1 MKNLITIAF
10 FFVIQ
15 VAFAQ
20 SLNSNWKTFYQQLQ
34 SEKVYAHLNNV
45 LYLPEETVFYKLY
58 VTNASNSPTTQSDYV
73 YVDIFDSSNKK
84 LETQTYLI
92 EHGSAAGSFTITT
105 DMPAG
110 MCRLKA
116 YTKFQEQ
123 LGESTFEKHFF
134 IQKVISPRVLMSL
147 DFKKKGYGA
156 GDNCEVDFTLKSNE
170 NLPIR
175 NQKID
180 FDVFID
186 GKIEAA
192 QTAITNQEG
201 KVTLQFQLPEN
212 LKSNDGIINVKVDY
226 DNFKESITKS
236 IPINL
241 DFADLQFLPESGNYV
256 INHPSSLFFIAKNE
270 FGKPLD
276 VSGYVEDEQGN
287 KIQDF
292 ASFYDGMG
300 KLLFTPAVNKKYF
313 AVITSP
319 FKSKEK
325 FLLPTPLLSGYVLS
339 VQPDSKKINLDV
351 YAPENSNAELLIRN
365 QDKVYQSTALKLK
378 NGSNTLSIETD
389 KLPMGVYAVSM
400 VVNDKIYAE
409 RLVFINYQDG
419 LQIEIN
425 SDKKQYK
432 PREKVKVSII
442 TKDKNNKPIASNLS
456 IAVVD
461 EKLLSYIDDK
471 QHNLIT
477 WMFLGF
483 ELKGKIHEPRFY
495 FDEKEVLEKRLS
507 AIDLLLNTHGWRR
520 FDQKEVNQFEGVAKN
535 STPEKSSDI
544 EGFVLNNKNKP
555 TATKILLFTD
565 FGKVYETKSD
575 KSGYFKF
582 VRTHFD
588 KNALLVVESKK
599 AQKYTIK
606 NSVSNFN
613 EIIKMKD
620 SLKISSVDYKTYETI
635 VKPNVVVESSNQV
648 VGGSVN
654 LDSKSNSLEEVVIV
668 GYGMSRQSYSVSV
681 SHVTSHQITQNLS
694 GSAAGIQIQS
704 ATGQPGMA
712 DKVLIRGFGSLY
724 GSRASSQPLYVI
736 DGIPYAN
743 NEQTSIFNSLSPSMI
758 QSITV
763 LKNENATSLYGY
775 NGMNGVIIITTNK
788 QHGGR
793 GILLG
798 KTNNYTFENIN
809 KYNSKK
815 LNSPTA
821 FYAPIYSSTH
831 TDKKT
836 DFRNCVYWNSIVQ
849 TSVEGKAKFEFYN
862 SDETSTFT
870 ILAEGTSYKGDLG
883 SNKYSYVVKEP
894 VQTDL
899 KIPLYV
905 SQEDVI
911 KIPLYIKN
919 NSNEPLSIQASLSMS
934 DYFESNKST
943 QTIQL
948 NQYESTLVYF
958 PVTALKIG
966 DKIPLQILLSAKEY
980 NLTIEK
986 TIDIYGKGF
995 PITHSFSGTKEL
1007 NERFTIV
1014 NPLQNSIQSELK
1026 VFVNPYNA
1034 LSDGLEGMLREP
1046 SGCFEQV
1053 SSVNYPNIMA
1063 LQLMNAKGVN
1073 PEIKQKA
1080 LLFLT
1085 NGYNKLKNYESK
1097 NGGFEWYGGNPG
1109 HESLTAYGL
1118 LQFYEMSNFISIDQ
1132 NLVKRS
1138 IEWLYSRKDGNGGF
1152 KQNNGKYGF
1161 SAVKNEVNN
1170 AYIVYVLSE
1179 IGEKNIDKEYQKAL
1193 SEALKSKDVYR
1204 SALVALAAYN
1214 LKDFVS
1220 YKKLLDNIKSAIQQS
1235 SFSELKI
1242 EQTVVRSYNISQTIE
1257 WMSLYALAILKEKK
1271 INQELM
1277 EVLDFIQSS
1286 KKRNGFGSTQ
1296 ATALALK
1303 AITTF
1308 SGISKASSNQ
1318 PKIDAQLNNSVLNT
1332 SNFDAGGNITLN
1344 TTDIINKGENILNFK
1359 MNSEQGIPFLFYVNY
1374 FTYLPDNSPQC
1385 ELKLTTKVNQNKL
1398 KVSETTRLEIQI
1410 SNSTKSV
1417 VQNPIIRIGIP
1428 GGTSP
1433 EPWQLKELVEK
1444 EIVDYYEIFESEL
1457 VFYFREMDALETR
1470 KINLDLKAQLP
1481 GNYQG
1486 IASSAYLY
1494 YNNEHKNWN
1503 NGLQVEIIE

>member
-1 MKNLITIAF
+1 MKNFITIAF
-10 FFVIQ
+10 LFVIQ
-15 VAFAQ
+15 FAFSQIQ
-20 SLNSNWKTFYQQLQ
+20 STNWNTFYKQQQ

-73 YVDIFDSSNKK
+73 YVDIYDSSNKK
-84 LETQTYLI
+84 IETQTYLI
-92 EHGSAAGSFTITT
+92 EHGSSSGSFTITK

-110 MCRLKA
+110 MYLLKA

-123 LGESTFEKHFF
+123 LGEASFEKHFF

-156 GDNCEVDFTLKSNE
+156 GDTCEVDFTLKSNDNE
-170 NLPIR
+170 PIR
-175 NQKID
+175 NQKIN

-186 GKIEAA
+186 GKIEAS
-192 QTAITNQEG
+192 QTATTNQEG

-241 DFADLQFLPESGNYV
+241 EFADLQFLPESGNYLV
-256 INHPSSLFFIAKNE
+256 NHPSSLFFISKNE

-276 VSGYVEDEQGN
+276 VSGYIEDEQGN

-313 AVITSP
+313 AVIISP

-325 FLLPTPLLSGYVLS
+325 FLLPSPLLSGYVLS
-339 VQPDSKKINLDV
+339 VQPESNKINLEV
-351 YAPENSNAELLIRN
+351 YASENSNGEILIRN
-365 QDKVYQSTALKLK
+365 QDKVYQSASLKLK
-378 NGSNTLSIETD
+378 SGSNTLSIETNE
-389 KLPMGVYAVSM
+389 LPMGVYAISLVI
-400 VVNDKIYAE
+400 NDKIYAE
-409 RLVFINYQDG
+409 RLIFINYQDG

-425 SDKKQYK
+425 SDKNQYK
-432 PREKVKVSII
+432 PREKVKVSIF
-442 TKDKNNKPIASNLS
+442 TKDKNSKPIASNLS
-456 IAVVD
+456 ISVVD

-471 QHNLIT
+471 QHNLLT

-483 ELKGKIHEPRFY
+483 ELKGKIHEPQFY
-495 FDEKEVLEKRLS
+495 FDEKEALEKRLS

-520 FDQKEVNQFEGVAKN
+520 FDQKEVNEFEAVTKN
-535 STPEKSSDI
+535 IIPEKSSDI
-544 EGFVLNNKNKP
+544 EGFVLDNKNKP
-555 TATKILLFTD
+555 KATKILLFTD

-582 VRTHFD
+582 VRTHFE

-599 AQKYTIK
+599 SQKYTIK

-613 EIIKMKD
+613 EIIKLKD
-620 SLKISSVDYKTYETI
+620 SLKISNVDYKTYETI
-635 VKPNVVVESSNQV
+635 AKPNVVAESSNQV
-648 VGGSVN
+648 TGGAVN
-654 LDSKSNSLEEVVIV
+654 LNSDNSLEEVVIV
-668 GYGMSRQSYSVSV
+668 GYGVSRQSYSVSI
-681 SHVTSHQITQNLS
+681 SHVISHQITQNLF
-694 GSAAGIQIQS
+694 GSAAGVQIQS
-704 ATGQPGMA
+704 ATGQPGLA
-712 DKVLIRGFGSLY
+712 NKVLIRGVGTIY

-743 NEQTSIFNSLSPSMI
+743 NEHTSIFSSLSPGMI
-758 QSITV
+758 QSVTV
-763 LKNENATSLYGY
+763 LKNENATSLYGS
-775 NGMNGVIIITTNK
+775 NGMNGVILITTNK
-788 QHGGR
+788 HHGGR

-798 KTNNYTFENIN
+798 KTNHYTFENIN
-809 KYNSKK
+809 KYTSKK
-815 LNSPTA
+815 LNTPTA
-821 FYAPIYSSTH
+821 FYAPVYSSTQ

-836 DFRNCVYWNSIVQ
+836 DFRNCIYWNSIVQ
-849 TSVEGKAKFEFYN
+849 TSSEGKAKFEFYN
-862 SDETSTFT
+862 SDETSTFS
-870 ILAEGTSYKGDLG
+870 ILAEGTSFKGDLG
-883 SNKYSYVVKEP
+883 STKYSYVVKEP
-894 VQTDL
+894 IQTDL

-911 KIPLYIKN
+911 KIPLWIKN
-919 NSNEPLSIQASLSMS
+919 NSDETLSIQASLLMS
-934 DYFESNKST
+934 DYFEAKQST
-943 QTIQL
+943 QTIDIKQE
-948 NQYESTLVYF
+948 ESVIVYF
-958 PVTALKIG
+958 PVTAQKIG
-966 DKIPLQILLSAKEY
+966 NKIPFQISLSAKEY
-980 NLTIEK
+980 DLTIEK

-995 PITHSFSGTKEL
+995 PISHSFSGTKEL
-1007 NERFTIV
+1007 NERITIV

-1046 SGCFEQV
+1046 HGCFEQV

-1063 LQLMNAKGVN
+1063 LQLMNAKGVS
-1073 PEIKQKA
+1073 PETKQKA
-1080 LLFLT
+1080 LQFLT
-1085 NGYNKLKNYESK
+1085 NGYKKLKNYESK

-1118 LQFYEMSNFISIDQ
+1118 LQFHEMSNFISIDQ

-1138 IEWLYSRKDGNGGF
+1138 IEWLYSRKDGEGGF

-1161 SAVKNEVNN
+1161 SAIKNEVNN
-1170 AYIVYVLSE
+1170 AYIVYVLTE
-1179 IGEKNIDKEYQKAL
+1179 IGEKNIDKEYQNAL
-1193 SEALKSKDVYR
+1193 SEALKSRDVYR

-1214 LKDFVS
+1214 QKDFVS
-1220 YKKLLDNIKSAIQQS
+1220 YKKLLGNIKSAIQES

-1242 EQTVVRSYNISQTIE
+1242 EQTVVRSYHTSQTIE
-1257 WMSLYALAILKEKK
+1257 WMSLYALAIMKEQK
-1271 INQELM
+1271 INQELI

-1308 SGISKASSNQ
+1308 SGISKAPSNQ
-1318 PKIDAQLNNSVLNT
+1318 PKIDAKLNDSVLNA

-1344 TTDIINKGENILNFK
+1344 TIDLIKKGENRFNLKIS
-1359 MNSEQGIPFLFYVNY
+1359 SEQGIPFLFYVNY
-1374 FTYLPDNSPQC
+1374 FTYIPDNSPQC

-1398 KVSETTRLEIQI
+1398 KVSETARLEIQV
-1410 SNSTKSV
+1410 SNLTKSV
-1417 VQNPIIRIGIP
+1417 VQNPIVRIGIP

-1444 EIVDYYEIFESEL
+1444 EIVDYYEIFESEV

-1503 NGLQVEIIE
+1503 SGLQVEITE

>member
-1 MKNLITIAF
+1 MQF
-10 FFVIQ
+10 G
-15 VAFAQ
+15 FAQ
-20 SLNSNWKTFYQQLQ
+20 NFNSNWKTFYQQIQ

-84 LETQTYLI
+84 IETQTYLI
-92 EHGSAAGSFTITT
+92 EHGSAAGSFTITK

-110 MCRLKA
+110 MYLLKA

-123 LGESTFEKHFF
+123 LEEASFEKHFF

-156 GDNCEVDFTLKSNE
+156 GDNCEVDFTLKSND
-170 NLPIR
+170 NQPIR

-186 GKIEAA
+186 GKIQAS
-192 QTAITNQEG
+192 QTATTNQDG
-201 KVTLQFQLPEN
+201 KVTLQFQLPQN
-212 LKSNDGIINVKVDY
+212 LKSNDGIVNVKVDY

-256 INHPSSLFFIAKNE
+256 INQPSSLFFIAKNE

-276 VSGYVEDEQGN
+276 VSGYIEDDQGN

-292 ASFYDGMG
+292 TSFYDGMG
-300 KLLFTPAVNKKYF
+300 KLVFTPAENRKYF

-325 FLLPTPLLSGYVLS
+325 YLLPSPLSSGYVLS
-339 VQPDSKKINLDV
+339 VQPDSKKINLDI
-351 YAPENSNAELLIRN
+351 YAPENSNAEVLIRN
-365 QDKVYQSTALKLK
+365 QEKVYKSFSLKLK
-378 NGSNTLSIETD
+378 NGANIHSVETD
-389 KLPMGVYAVSM
+389 KFPMGTYAVSL
-400 VVNDKIYAE
+400 VINDKIHAE
-409 RLVFINYQDG
+409 RLVFLNYQDG

-425 SDKKQYK
+425 TDKKQYK

-456 IAVVD
+456 ISVVD

-471 QHNLIT
+471 QHNLLT

-495 FDEKEVLEKRLS
+495 FDEKESLEKRIS
-507 AIDLLLNTHGWRR
+507 TIDLLLNTHGWRR
-520 FDQKEVNQFEGVAKN
+520 FDQTDVNQFKGSAKN
-535 STPEKSSDI
+535 SIPEKSSDI
-544 EGFVLNNKNKP
+544 EGFVLDKKNKP
-555 TATKILLFTD
+555 KATKILLFTD

-582 VRTHFD
+582 VRTHFE

-599 AQKYTIK
+599 PQKYTIK

-613 EIIKMKD
+613 EIVKMKD
-620 SLKISSVDYKTYETI
+620 SLKISLIDIKTYETI
-635 VKPNVVVESSNQV
+635 AKPNLVVENTNQV
-648 VGGSVN
+648 VGGSVS
-654 LDSKSNSLEEVVIV
+654 LDSENNSLDEVVIV
-668 GYGMSRQSYSVSV
+668 GYGVRRESFSLAISHVSV
-681 SHVTSHQITQNLS
+681 EQISQNLS
-694 GSAAGIQIQS
+694 GSVAGVQIQTAS
-704 ATGQPGMA
+704 GQPGLA
-712 DKVLIRGFGSLY
+712 NKVLIRGAGSIY
-724 GSRASSQPLYVI
+724 GNRASSQPLYVI

-743 NEQTSIFNSLSPSMI
+743 NEHTSIFNSLSPGMI
-758 QSITV
+758 KSVTI
-763 LKNENATSLYGY
+763 LKNENATSLYGS
-775 NGMNGVIIITTNK
+775 NGMNGVILITTNK

-798 KTNNYTFENIN
+798 KTSHYTFENIN

-821 FYAPIYSSTH
+821 FYAPVYTSTQ
-831 TDKKT
+831 TDRKT

-849 TSVEGKAKFEFYN
+849 TDSEGKAKFEFYN

-870 ILAEGTSYKGDLG
+870 ILAEGTSFKGDLG
-883 SNKYSYVVKEP
+883 SNKNSYVVKEP
-894 VQTDL
+894 IQTDL

-911 KIPLYIKN
+911 KIPFWIKN
-919 NSNEPLSIQASLSMS
+919 NSDEPLSIQASLSMS
-934 DYFESNKST
+934 DYFESNQST

-948 NQYESTLVYF
+948 KQDESTVVYF
-958 PVTALKIG
+958 PVTAQKIG
-966 DKIPLQILLSAKEY
+966 NKIPLQISLSAKEY
-980 NLTIEK
+980 NQTIEK

-995 PITHSFSGTKEL
+995 PLTHSFSGTKEL
-1007 NERFTIV
+1007 NERFTIT

-1046 SGCFEQV
+1046 HGCFEQV

-1063 LQLMNAKGVN
+1063 LQLMNAKGVS
-1073 PEIKQKA
+1073 PETKQKA
-1080 LLFLT
+1080 LQFLT

-1118 LQFYEMSNFISIDQ
+1118 LQFHEMSNFISIDQ
-1132 NLVKRS
+1132 NLIKRS
-1138 IEWLYSRKDGNGGF
+1138 IEWLYSRKDGEGGF

-1161 SAVKNEVNN
+1161 SAIKNEVNN

-1193 SEALKSKDVYR
+1193 AEALKNKDVYR
-1204 SALVALAAYN
+1204 SALVALAAHN

-1220 YKKLLDNIKSAIQQS
+1220 YKKLLGNIKSALQES
-1235 SFSELKI
+1235 SFGEIKI
-1242 EQTVVRSYNISQTIE
+1242 EQTVVRSYNTSQTIE
-1257 WMSLYALAILKEKK
+1257 WMSLYALAILKEKQ
-1271 INQELM
+1271 INQELID
-1277 EVLDFIQSS
+1277 VLDFIQSS

-1308 SGISKASSNQ
+1308 SSIAKSSPNQ
-1318 PKIDAQLNNSVLNT
+1318 PKIDAKLNNLELDTTNY
-1332 SNFDAGGNITLN
+1332 DAGGNITIN
-1344 TTDIINKGENILNFK
+1344 TLQAIKEGENTLDFK
-1359 MNSEQGIPFLFYVNY
+1359 LQHDQGIPFLFYVNY
-1374 FTYLPDNSPQC
+1374 FTYVPDNSPQC
-1385 ELKLTTKVNQNKL
+1385 ELKLTTKVNQRKL
-1398 KVSETTRLEIQI
+1398 KVSETARLEVQI
-1410 SNSTKSV
+1410 NNLTKSV
-1417 VQNPIIRIGIP
+1417 VQNPIVRIGIP

-1457 VFYFREMDALETR
+1457 VFYFREMNALETR
-1470 KINLDLKAQLP
+1470 TINLDLKAQLP

-1503 NGLQVEIIE
+1503 KGLQIEIVE